1 MNISISIINF
11 FSIIIIELFNIVFT
25 VYSFRPQLL
34 VLMKM
39 DTDLTPKYPKM
50 VTFASQLKAGMKNR
64 IKTVILS
71 EMIQRPSKNLKII
84 SCCYQRIMLSNANDD
99 YFLSIDIEIK
109 SINLSFSLFSSPGPK
124 VHVNYCHHLASVV
137 CRL

>member
-1 MNISISIINF
+1 
-11 FSIIIIELFNIVFT
+11 
-25 VYSFRPQLL
+25 
-34 VLMKM
+34 MKT

-84 SCCYQRIMLSNANDD
+84 SCCYQRIMLNNANDD

-109 SINLSFSLFSSPGPK
+109 STNLIFSLFS
-124 VHVNYCHHLASVV
+124 
-137 CRL
+137 